1 MSRAYEGDAVFLRK
15 QKIRI
20 KQSVINT
27 VVIIAVIILLLYVVL
42 QLFGSHSLMV
52 STQKTQVVNDID
64 YAYGRGYVFKD
75 ETVILGSHGV
85 VNRLVPDGARVR
97 VGNKYAEVYS
107 AEGLDEN
114 DVKQVQNQL
123 DELSKT
129 VERVGS
135 VSSTNTEVSDLGK
148 VSEELLQAYYE
159 YLDLV
164 LDGEMAAADICG
176 EQLLDAIV
184 DYRIITGR
192 DGAAENILSKL
203 EAEKAAILSEL
214 GGVSST
220 YIGDH
225 GFYYFYAADGYEN
238 ILSSSALADMTADK
252 LASLVET
259 PPEDFGGVVVGK
271 MAHTAKW
278 YMTMP
283 VSEAESYSFLEGRS
297 YELSLTSSGREL
309 NMLLEKIYVG
319 EDGAYLLFSSYD
331 LSKISDL
338 ARAQDVKIKLG
349 SVTGYRIPREA
360 LTSLDGE
367 SGVYIL
373 VGSTVEFRR
382 VTVIAEREM
391 YCIANTRE
399 ADAEEGSIS
408 QIPYLGVNDLIV
420 TSGND
425 LYDGKRLD

>member
-1 MSRAYEGDAVFLRK
+1 MARADEGDTVFFK
-15 QKIRI
+15 KKKIKI

-27 VVIIAVIILLLYVVL
+27 VVIIAVISLLLYVAI
-42 QLFGSHSLMV
+42 QLFGGSSAMV
-52 STQKTQVVNDID
+52 STQKTQVVTDTD
-64 YAYGRGYVFKD
+64 HAYGRGYIFKD
-75 ETVILGSHGV
+75 ETVIVNFNGV

-97 VGNKYAEVYS
+97 VGNKYAELYS
-107 AEGLDEN
+107 ATGLDGDEIEN
-114 DVKQVQNQL
+114 VQNQL

-129 VERVGS
+129 IERVGS
-135 VSSTNTEVSDLGK
+135 VSSNNTEVSDLGK
-148 VSEELLQAYYE
+148 VNEELLQAYYE
-159 YLDLV
+159 YVDLV
-164 LDGEMAAADICG
+164 LNGEIAAADMRG

-203 EAEKAAILSEL
+203 EAERSAILNEL
-214 GGVSST
+214 GEVSSA

-225 GFYYFYAADGYEN
+225 GFYYFYDVDGYEN
-238 ILSSSALADMTADK
+238 IFSSDVLTDMTAEKLDK
-252 LASLVET
+252 LIET
-259 PPEDFGGVVVGK
+259 PPEEYGGVVVGK

-278 YMTMP
+278 YMAMP
-283 VSEAESYSFLEGRS
+283 ISEAESYSFSEGRS
-297 YELSLTSSGREL
+297 YELSLISSGGEV
-309 NMLLEKIYVG
+309 NVLLEKIYVG

-338 ARAQDVKIKLG
+338 ARAQDIKIKLG

-360 LTSLDGE
+360 LTYLDGE

-382 VTVIAEREM
+382 VTAIAERDM
-391 YCIANTRE
+391 YYIANTRE
-399 ADAEEGSIS
+399 SDAAEGSVS
-408 QIPYLGVNDLIV
+408 RIPYLGVNDLII